1 MFCLIIGIIVG
12 RSAGVLVLAA
22 VLAVAVL
29 IVSYRIYKKKV
40 HKMYLIFPVLIL
52 TGFLIINYSD
62 RIYNFTESN
71 VELTGSVYKVK
82 ESSYGYMLYVRK
94 NIFDRERYIVYSDK
108 EYGEGTVIYVKGS
121 ATGFSR
127 PSNPGEFNSKA
138 YYNSLKIKG
147 KITPDVI
154 EIVKKDH
161 DIILSYTGKLS
172 DMLDNNYKKICSAK
186 YSSVFSAMILGK
198 KDELDDGLQTLFSD
212 NGIGHIL
219 AISGLHISLIG
230 MALYKL
236 IKRMGAGD
244 ILSMAVSVILIGLY
258 GIMTGNNVS
267 TVRAVVMFSAMVYS
281 NVAEKTYDIASASAL
296 AAMVSLLDAPL
307 FLFNC
312 SFLLSYLAIIGIAYI
327 FPTVKNIFEYNGKL
341 FDGFIAS
348 LSIQLATLPVNLFY
362 FFKIQ
367 LLSVLLNIVVIPMM
381 TLVMI
386 SAIISGAV
394 CFISP
399 ELGKLTIGAAVYSLK
414 LFEILCQMCGKIPS
428 SVWTPGRPSGAGIII
443 YYVIVL
449 IFLMQPFKEKR
460 KWNIGIIVPSI
471 VAISIRFHNYFEMT
485 FIDVGQGDGIYMETP
500 KGTTVLIDGGS
511 SDNKKLYEYTLEPF
525 LLSKGKKNLDAVIVT
540 HCDNDHISGIKK
552 IFTQNNIKVKTLY
565 MPSTTLTDEVYTE
578 LIELAAKSG
587 TDIKY
592 IYEGYSMTE
601 EDFYM
606 YCIHPEYGYNTSE
619 RNDYSTTLYVRYE
632 SFSALLT
639 GDISGEVENEILQK
653 YENFPEITLLK
664 AAHHGSRFSNTEAF
678 IDEFAPQNIV
688 ISCGKDNSYGHP
700 HRETIERF
708 ENKGIPWLTTMENG
722 AITVT
727 VNRKSTEINTYLEK

>member
-1 MFCLIIGIIVG
+1 MHK
-12 RSAGVLVLAA
+12 AYLV
-22 VLAVAVL
+22 
-29 IVSYRIYKKKV
+29 
-40 HKMYLIFPVLIL
+40 FPVLIL
-52 TGFLIINYSD
+52 IGFLTINYSD

-71 VELTGSVYKVK
+71 IELTGTVYKVK
-82 ESSYGYMLYVRK
+82 ESSYGYMLYVRG

-121 ATGFSR
+121 ATGFTM
-127 PSNPGEFNSKA
+127 PSNPGEFNSKV

-147 KITPDVI
+147 KIKPDTI
-154 EIVKKDH
+154 EIIKADYDK
-161 DIILSYTGKLS
+161 ILSYTGRLS

-236 IKRMGAGD
+236 IKRTGAGD

-296 AAMVSLLDAPL
+296 AAIVSLLDAPL
-307 FLFNC
+307 LLFNC

-327 FPTVKNIFEYNGKL
+327 FPTIKNIFEYNGKL

-348 LSIQLATLPVNLFY
+348 LSIQLSTLPVNLFY

-367 LLSVLLNIVVIPMM
+367 LLSVLVNVVVIPMM
-381 TLVMI
+381 TVVMI

-414 LFEILCQMCGKIPS
+414 LFEFLCGMCGKIPS
-428 SVWTPGRPSGAGIII
+428 SVWVPGRPSGANIIM
-443 YYVIVL
+443 YYIIVL

-471 VAISIRFHNYFEMT
+471 VAISIRFHNYFEIT

-500 KGTTVLIDGGS
+500 KETTVLIDGGS

-552 IFTQNNIKVKTLY
+552 IFTQNNIKVKTIY
-565 MPSTTLTDEVYTE
+565 MPSTTLTDDVYTE

-601 EDFYM
+601 DDFYM
-606 YCIHPEYGYNTSE
+606 YCIHPEYGYNTQE

-632 SFSALLT
+632 NFSALLT
-639 GDISGEVENEILQK
+639 GDISGEVENDILKK
-653 YENFPEITLLK
+653 YKNFPEITLLK

-727 VNRKSTEINTYLEK
+727 VNRNSTEINTYLEK